1 MCDPPRE
8 ARPSL
13 ARERGGSAVFQKP
26 DAEARETSSWGRA
39 RGKRSPSSRR
49 RPRGALSAAAASPS
63 ASAPSSHG
71 QSGDPLHLLANA
83 VDLEEDEVCEAE
95 SAELQRRLERRRAAV
110 AEEVAWIEQSRRFRA
125 ELASACVEASRA
137 RAAERARARAGS
149 ANEQKGGAPESD
161 PDPASGTVLPSEAWR
176 AFLRRNEARWRERL
190 ERESAAEI
198 ERRRAQRAIEARLA
212 RLEAIAA
219 KQLSKN
225 AELATQRPP
234 PTNTLGSLS

>member
-1 MCDPPRE
+1 M
-8 ARPSL
+8 SL
-13 ARERGGSAVFQKP
+13 RLG
-26 DAEARETSSWGRA
+26 
-39 RGKRSPSSRR
+39 
-49 RPRGALSAAAASPS
+49 
-63 ASAPSSHG
+63 
-71 QSGDPLHLLANA
+71 
-83 VDLEEDEVCEAE
+83 
-95 SAELQRRLERRRAAV
+95 RLERRRAAV

-176 AFLRRNEARWRERL
+176 AFLRRNEARWREQL

-198 ERRRAQRAIEARLA
+198 ERRRAQRAIEARLV

>member
-83 VDLEEDEVCEAE
+83 VDLEEDDVCEAE
-95 SAELQRRLERRRAAV
+95 SELRRRLERRRAAV

-149 ANEQKGGAPESD
+149 ANEQKGGA

>member
-1 MCDPPRE
+1 MG
-8 ARPSL
+8 AR
-13 ARERGGSAVFQKP
+13 
-26 DAEARETSSWGRA
+26 SS
-39 RGKRSPSSRR
+39 KRSPSSRR

-95 SAELQRRLERRRAAV
+95 SAELRRRLERRRAAV

-190 ERESAAEI
+190 ERARESAAEI